1 MSRGKASCRYTQ
13 VFGGASVQPSGAWA
27 AGAAA
32 GAANAAPPLASHPP
46 RLRSA
51 CAPFCRRYV
60 PFGRVEE
67 VLPYLI
73 RRAQENSAI
82 LAGEA
87 VAGEMKMLR
96 AELKRRLGLT
106 LQPPLPEDQ

>member
-1 MSRGKASCRYTQ
+1 M
-13 VFGGASVQPSGAWA
+13 
-27 AGAAA
+27 
-32 GAANAAPPLASHPP
+32 
-46 RLRSA
+46 
-51 CAPFCRRYV
+51 